1 MKTIF
6 DELQQ
11 EVKNWWISL
20 ILGILYVIVAISLM
34 FSPLSGYAVLSILFS
49 VSMLFSGLLEISF
62 AVSNRRRVSS
72 WGWYLAGGI
81 IDMILGFYLITYP
94 MLSMEVIPFI
104 IAFWLMFRG
113 FSSVGYAMD
122 LKRYGTRDWGWY
134 VAFGILAV
142 ICSLIILWQ
151 PAVGALYAVYMIS
164 FAFLIIGFFRI
175 MLSFELKNLHKRGKE
190 WKEKKEKEVSPRRW
204 GFGMGGGSVTAGT
217 SNSLNTYALKNTSL
231 TDQELLF
238 LNSANFENSARKTNV
253 KHKTPVSLGMSV
265 SYSLN
270 NRFALVTGL
279 NYSLLSSS
287 WETSDAY
294 HNKTSQKLHFIGI
307 PLSLTYR
314 IAEWKR
320 FQVYAA
326 AGVMTEVNVA
336 GKLVTKK

>member
-81 IDMILGFYLITYP
+81 IDMILGFYLIAYP
-94 MLSMEVIPFI
+94 ML
-104 IAFWLMFRG
+104 RG

-190 WKEKKEKEVSPRRW
+190 WKEKKEVS
-204 GFGMGGGSVTAGT
+204 
-217 SNSLNTYALKNTSL
+217 
-231 TDQELLF
+231 
-238 LNSANFENSARKTNV
+238 
-253 KHKTPVSLGMSV
+253 
-265 SYSLN
+265 
-270 NRFALVTGL
+270 
-279 NYSLLSSS
+279 
-287 WETSDAY
+287 
-294 HNKTSQKLHFIGI
+294 
-307 PLSLTYR
+307 
-314 IAEWKR
+314 AE
-320 FQVYAA
+320 
-326 AGVMTEVNVA
+326 
-336 GKLVTKK
+336 

>member
-81 IDMILGFYLITYP
+81 IDMILGFYLIAYP

-164 FAFLIIGFFRI
+164 FAFLIIGFFPI
-175 MLSFELKNLHKRGKE
+175 NIKFISLYIADNLLK
-190 WKEKKEKEVSPRRW
+190 
-204 GFGMGGGSVTAGT
+204 A
-217 SNSLNTYALKNTSL
+217 NTSS
-231 TDQELLF
+231 F
-238 LNSANFENSARKTNV
+238 
-253 KHKTPVSLGMSV
+253 
-265 SYSLN
+265 
-270 NRFALVTGL
+270 
-279 NYSLLSSS
+279 
-287 WETSDAY
+287 
-294 HNKTSQKLHFIGI
+294 I
-307 PLSLTYR
+307 PLSFTMRPTKQKTNLSTEFA
-314 IAEWKR
+314 IEESASKETIFLSNLLVSIPLALP
-320 FQVYAA
+320 FQITFNFDALE
-326 AGVMTEVNVA
+326 MPSSINVA
-336 GKLVTKK
+336 FTPLLTQRTSVAQ